1 MKKFLSLLVGVL
13 FTLTSFGQNNP
24 SEINYG
30 AVNTVTKVGDE
41 LTVEFKYTK
50 KDEGDATLLQFDFEW
65 NNKLLN
71 YQSVTW
77 KTPSSASKTRNAWT
91 GYKFDRDWET
101 N

>member
-13 FTLTSFGQNNP
+13 FTLTSFGQDP

-50 KDEGDATLLQFDFEW
+50 KDGGHQLYFNLILNGTINF
-65 NNKLLN
+65 KLPISNLEN
-71 YQSVTW
+71 
-77 KTPSSASKTRNAWT
+77 SK
-91 GYKFDRDWET
+91 YCI
-101 N
+101 